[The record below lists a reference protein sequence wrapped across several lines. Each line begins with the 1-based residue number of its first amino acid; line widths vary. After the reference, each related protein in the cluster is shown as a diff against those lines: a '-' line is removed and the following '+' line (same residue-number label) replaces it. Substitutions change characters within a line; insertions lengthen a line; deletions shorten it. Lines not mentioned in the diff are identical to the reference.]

1 MVTPSMNSSV
11 SRLIAFRSKG
21 WSKHLYI
28 CYPMCSMNSLNFSRL
43 SLTNSGPFST
53 YSILF
58 TDSIFLFDFSS
69 FVCLYAAS
77 SLLKSLKLLLRVIY
91 HSSLIAILTLVVC
104 LISPLIV
111 LDAIPEIPGNHELT
125 NV

>member
-1 MVTPSMNSSV
+1 
-11 SRLIAFRSKG
+11 
-21 WSKHLYI
+21 
-28 CYPMCSMNSLNFSRL
+28 MCSINSLNFSRL
-43 SLTNSGPFST
+43 SLTTMGPFST

-58 TDSIFLFDFSS
+58 IDNIFLFDFSS
-69 FVCLYAAS
+69 YTCLYAAS

-91 HSSLIAILTLVVC
+91 HSSVIAILTLVVC

-111 LDAIPEIPGNHELT
+111 LDAIPEIPGKHELT